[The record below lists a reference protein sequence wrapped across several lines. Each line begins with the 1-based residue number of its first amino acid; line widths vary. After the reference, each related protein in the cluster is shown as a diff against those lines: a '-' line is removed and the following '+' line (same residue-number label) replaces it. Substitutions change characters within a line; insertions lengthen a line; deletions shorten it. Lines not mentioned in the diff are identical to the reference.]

1 MKKTAVVL
9 LFLFALLP
17 LNAQRMIKYIT
28 FYPVPYGSH
37 ASLTVANEFMINM
50 GTDTEDK
57 AYKTE
62 IEGDFSVAKDSAI
75 EGFADIRGEG
85 TLTTTGTVRSGNDAD
100 AFGVYE
106 GKAYSVN
113 TTYLK
118 NAGLA
123 EQIESVHS
131 NGIASF
137 NASKTFLNG
146 VNLNK
151 LSACASGAQWV
162 SLRLKGSQDCKMY
175 LICGRESGSTGCT
188 TPIFSCK
195 RGYCM
200 EDGICVLP
208 ASTTRTCSSAYA
220 NAVSGTQ
227 SRTASCTGSGW
238 TYGSWYGKCTCASGY
253 SWNSYSGC
261 TCQPDK
267 VYCQGMPITV
277 AQASTCYHGIWS
289 STKCSGICCCL
300 GDTPKLMSNGTPACV
315 GTDSH
320 GLTIYKSACVCQTK
334 GSNGL
339 IVN

>member
-62 IEGDFSVAKDSAI
+62 IEGDFSVAKESAI

-85 TLTTTGTVRSGNDAD
+85 TLTTTGTVKSGNDA
-100 AFGVYE
+100 FGGY
-106 GKAYSVN
+106 GKAYSVSN
-113 TTYLK
+113 TTYLN
-118 NAGLA
+118 NAGA
-123 EQIESVHS
+123 ASRIESVS
-131 NGIASF
+131 SSGSASF

-146 VNLNK
+146 VRLDK
-151 LSACASGAQWV
+151 LSACASGAQWR

-175 LICGRESGSTGCT
+175 LTCGGSGSTGCT

-195 RGYCM
+195 SGYCM

-208 ASTTRTCSSAYA
+208 DSTTRTCSSAYS

-227 SRTASCTGSGW
+227 YRTASCTASGW

-315 GTDSH
+315 GTNSN

-334 GSNGL
+334 GSSGL

>member
-62 IEGDFSVAKDSAI
+62 IEGDFSVAKESAI

>member
-9 LFLFALLP
+9 LFLFVLLP

-62 IEGDFSVAKDSAI
+62 IEGDFSVAKESAI

-85 TLTTTGTVRSGNDAD
+85 RLTTTGTVKSGNDPSGGYD
-100 AFGVYE
+100 DS
-106 GKAYSVN
+106 KAYSTYG
-113 TTYLK
+113 TTYLRDP
-118 NAGLA
+118 NQTL
-123 EQIESVHS
+123 QSLTS
-131 NGIASF
+131 TSSSSF
-137 NASKTFLNG
+137 NASKTFLDG
-146 VNLNK
+146 VNLNN
-151 LSACASGAQWV
+151 LSACASDAQWV

-175 LICGRESGSTGCT
+175 LTCGGSGSTGCT

-195 RGYCM
+195 SGYCM

-220 NAVSGTQ
+220 NAVSGRQ
-227 SRTASCTGSGW
+227 YRTASCTGSGW
-238 TYGSWYGKCTCASGY
+238 TYGSWQGKCTCASGY

-300 GDTPKLMSNGTPACV
+300 GDTPQLMSNGTPACI
-315 GTDSH
+315 GTNSH

>member
-9 LFLFALLP
+9 LFLFVLLP

-62 IEGDFSVAKDSAI
+62 IEGDFSVAKESAI

-106 GKAYSVN
+106 SKAYSTYG
-113 TTYLK
+113 TTYLRDP
-118 NAGLA
+118 NQTL
-123 EQIESVHS
+123 QSLTS
-131 NGIASF
+131 TSSSSF
-137 NASKTFLNG
+137 NASKTFLNE
-146 VNLNK
+146 VNLGN
-151 LSACASGAQWV
+151 LSACASGAQWR

-175 LICGRESGSTGCT
+175 LTCGGSGENTGCT

-200 EDGICVLP
+200 ENGVCVLP
-208 ASTTRTCSSAYA
+208 KSTTRTCSSAYA

-227 SRTASCTGSGW
+227 NRTASCTGSGW

>member
-62 IEGDFSVAKDSAI
+62 IEGDFSVAKESAI

-85 TLTTTGTVRSGNDAD
+85 TLTTTGTVKSGNDAS
-100 AFGVYE
+100 GGYE
-106 GKAYSVN
+106 DSKAYSTYG
-113 TTYLK
+113 TTYLTDP
-118 NAGLA
+118 NQTL
-123 EQIESVHS
+123 QSLTS
-131 NGIASF
+131 TSSSSF

-146 VNLNK
+146 VNLGN
-151 LSACASGAQWV
+151 LSACASGAQWI

-175 LICGRESGSTGCT
+175 LTCGGSGDYGCEK
-188 TPIFSCK
+188 PIFSCK
-195 RGYCM
+195 NGYCM
-200 EDGICVLP
+200 EDGVCVLP
-208 ASTTRTCSSAYA
+208 DSTTRTCSSAYA

-227 SRTASCTGSGW
+227 YRTASCTASGW

-315 GTDSH
+315 GTNSH
-320 GLTIYKSACVCQTK
+320 GLTIYKPACVCQTK

>member
-62 IEGDFSVAKDSAI
+62 IEGDFSVAKESAI

-100 AFGVYE
+100 AFGVYDS
-106 GKAYSVN
+106 KAYSTYG
-113 TTYLK
+113 TTYLRDP
-118 NAGLA
+118 NQTL
-123 EQIESVHS
+123 QSLTS
-131 NGIASF
+131 TSSSSF

-146 VNLNK
+146 VNLGN
-151 LSACASGAQWV
+151 LSACASGAQWA

-175 LICGRESGSTGCT
+175 LTCGGSGRDTGCEK
-188 TPIFSCK
+188 PIFSCK

-208 ASTTRTCSSAYA
+208 KSTTRTCSSAYA

-300 GDTPKLMSNGTPACV
+300 EDTPKLMSNGTPACV

-320 GLTIYKSACVCQTK
+320 GLTIYKPACVCQTK